1 MTLGQARA
9 CQDEHQRQDANQ
21 GREQALLLRMAQHAK
36 KRDFETLIGDLYGA
50 P

>member
-1 MTLGQARA
+1 MTLGQVRV

-21 GREQALLLRMAQHAK
+21 GRERALVLRVAAHGK
-36 KRDFETLIGDLYGA
+36 KREFETLLGEIYGT